1 MTNFNMYSCL
11 WFCDTSLHQWHTGL
25 SPYQV
30 LTVNISSLERKLVY
44 TLLETQVRRIC
55 GEYGTIWEYD
65 PPGGK
70 WIRVYYS
77 CPNDTRIKMYSDWNK
92 YYTITFTHHLQI
104 WNISQRFIAMCFT
117 KDTQSY
123 FIVDNLQFKK
133 ILLHFRIIKG
143 MPLRGQILSC

>member
-44 TLLETQVRRIC
+44 TLLETQDRGIC

-70 WIRVYYS
+70 WILHAQMMLES
-77 CPNDTRIKMYSDWNK
+77 KCILTEISIKISITPSLSP
-92 YYTITFTHHLQI
+92 TIYKFETYL
-104 WNISQRFIAMCFT
+104 
-117 KDTQSY
+117 KD
-123 FIVDNLQFKK
+123 L
-133 ILLHFRIIKG
+133 
-143 MPLRGQILSC
+143 